1 MALIAVIAA
10 GTLAL
15 WSPSPASAAG
25 DAQTPADE
33 QLLPMAAPDEGGA
46 GTDQAGA
53 SEWIPF
59 AVMLGPFLVLIVP
72 LLWLI
77 FRIDRSEG
85 RE

>member
-1 MALIAVIAA
+1 MLIAVIAA

-15 WSPSPASAAG
+15 WFSSPASAAG
-25 DAQTPADE
+25 HAQPPAGE
-33 QLLPMAAPDEGGA
+33 QRLPMTAPDEGGA

-59 AVMLGPFLVLIVP
+59 AVMLGPFLVLVVP